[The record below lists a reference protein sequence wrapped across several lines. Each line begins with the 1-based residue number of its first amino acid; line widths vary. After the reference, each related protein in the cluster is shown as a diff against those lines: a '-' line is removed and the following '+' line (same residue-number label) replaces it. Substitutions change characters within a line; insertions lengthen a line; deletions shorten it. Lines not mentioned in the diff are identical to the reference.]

1 MEFDKNAI
9 KEICLRVIEMEED
22 EIGMDEEFRSFSHID
37 SLKALD
43 LMTEIERHFQIKL
56 PEKILR
62 EFETINGVIA
72 AVERHVS
79 AETMVS

>member
-1 MEFDKNAI
+1 MEFNKEDV

-22 EIGMDEEFRSFSHID
+22 EIGMDDEFRSFSHID

-43 LMTEIERHFQIKL
+43 LMTEIERHFRIKL

-62 EFETINGVIA
+62 QFESISQVIA
-72 AVERHVS
+72 ATEAYVNKE
-79 AETMVS
+79 AEPA